1 MNTKNE
7 IFISYC
13 HANKKWLNK
22 VKVAIKPLMR
32 NQIINEW
39 DDTKILPGQ
48 DWKFEINKALEKS
61 NIAIL
66 LVTPE
71 FLASDFIMNDELPY
85 FLEKK
90 AKNELTILWLLISP
104 CLHELT
110 DLSKIQCVNS
120 PSSPLDELTQS
131 TQNEVFVKLS
141 KTIMAL
147 NAMSQNY

>member
-13 HANKKWLNK
+13 HANKKWLEK
-22 VKVAIKPLMR
+22 VKITIKPLLR

-48 DWKFEINKALEKS
+48 DWKFEINKALDKS

-85 FLEKK
+85 FLEKR
-90 AKNELTILWLLISP
+90 AKNELTILWLLVSP
-104 CLHELT
+104 CLHEST
-110 DLSKIQCVNS
+110 DLSNIQCVNS
-120 PSSPLDELTQS
+120 PSFPIDKLTKS
-131 TQNEVFVKLS
+131 SQNDILVKLG
-141 KTIMAL
+141 KAIMEL
-147 NAMSQNY
+147 NTRFQNY